1 MRNQIDDKLDNTL
14 EERHSTYGSFKEVA
28 ACSRSIQSTFA
39 MSNNYTH
46 RISSSQ
52 KEALNMIASK
62 IARILTGDPN
72 HVDSWHDIA
81 GYATL
86 IADELRGNSR

>member
-1 MRNQIDDKLDNTL
+1 MSRENGINDTL
-14 EERHSTYGSFKEVA
+14 NERHNSYGSFKEVA
-28 ACSRSIQSTFA
+28 ACSRSIKATFA

-52 KEALNMIASK
+52 KESLDMIASK
-62 IARILTGDPN
+62 LARILTGDPN

>member
-1 MRNQIDDKLDNTL
+1 MRVDTDINSTL
-14 EERHSTYGSFKEVA
+14 EERHSTYGTFSEVA
-28 ACSRSIQSTFA
+28 AASYSIKATFG
-39 MSNNYTH
+39 MTKNYKH
-46 RISSSQ
+46 NLKPSQ
-52 KEALNMIASK
+52 KESLDMIASK

>member
-1 MRNQIDDKLDNTL
+1 MSNVDETL
-14 EERHSTYGSFKEVA
+14 NERHNSYGSFKEVA
-28 ACSRSIQSTFA
+28 SMARTIKSSFA
-39 MSNNYTH
+39 MSKNYAATL
-46 RISSSQ
+46 SPSQ
-52 KEALNMIASK
+52 KESLDMIASK